1 MAKSYAEW
9 SKRAREMGINDSQAA
24 YQGYL
29 NNIGASAPVA
39 KSTPAP
45 APTLKK
51 TAKLSGRQAAN
62 VAMEERAAADKAPSQ
77 ASFSTIHGSQGVTN
91 PAFATYAKSYP
102 DLVANYKKNWE
113 GKGVS
118 LAEFGAM
125 HYAKYGRN
133 EGRSLTGPATP
144 SGDEGGGGGGE
155 GGGGGGGGGGAP
167 TISAPTGESYKGY
180 ESKGIYSDELKPV
193 QPELAKVQ
201 ITGPESQVVEE
212 RVKNLVDTNSPLFR
226 AAAGQ
231 AYRQLASR
239 GLANSSL
246 ANQAVMD
253 AVLSV
258 AVPIASA
265 DAETFK
271 QQSVLNQGFSNE
283 FRAAQNAAY
292 YNQESQKLDGI
303 IREVLANISGEYSVK
318 TAQISAEAS
327 MYATDVSAAIASEE
341 NRIKAAEVIANQQ
354 TATGAKTTADLIYN
368 RTPNASASNFTSYY
382 KK

>member
-1 MAKSYAEW
+1 MPTPYQLEQQRLKEIRDREAALKAAGYEKKRVSGGEGGEIKYVNVATGKSAGYA
-9 SKRAREMGINDSQAA
+9 
-24 YQGYL
+24 
-29 NNIGASAPVA
+29 GAPID
-39 KSTPAP
+39 
-45 APTLKK
+45 LKK
-51 TAKLSGRQAAN
+51 TAPTDYGKG
-62 VAMEERAAADKAPSQ
+62 ADEVYSLKSIGGGEKAPSP
-77 ASFSTIHGSQGVTN
+77 T
-91 PAFATYAKSYP
+91 PAP
-102 DLVANYKKNWE
+102 
-113 GKGVS
+113 
-118 LAEFGAM
+118 
-125 HYAKYGRN
+125 
-133 EGRSLTGPATP
+133 TP
-144 SGDEGGGGGGE
+144 SPTADTGGGGPSGGGGGPSG

-180 ESKGIYSDELKPV
+180 ESKGIYTDKLQPV
-193 QPELAKVQ
+193 KPELAEVQ
-201 ITGPESQVVEE
+201 IEGPRSQVIEE

-368 RTPNASASNFTSYY
+368 KTPNVNASNFTSYY
-382 KK
+382 KS

>member
-1 MAKSYAEW
+1 MPSEYQLEQQRLKEIRDREAALKDAGYEKKRVAGGGSGEIKYVNVATGKSAGYA
-9 SKRAREMGINDSQAA
+9 
-24 YQGYL
+24 
-29 NNIGASAPVA
+29 GAPID
-39 KSTPAP
+39 
-45 APTLKK
+45 LKK
-51 TAKLSGRQAAN
+51 TAPTDYGKG
-62 VAMEERAAADKAPSQ
+62 ADEIYSLKSMGGGEKAPSP
-77 ASFSTIHGSQGVTN
+77 T
-91 PAFATYAKSYP
+91 PAP
-102 DLVANYKKNWE
+102 
-113 GKGVS
+113 
-118 LAEFGAM
+118 
-125 HYAKYGRN
+125 
-133 EGRSLTGPATP
+133 TP
-144 SGDEGGGGGGE
+144 SPTADTGGGGPSGGGGGPS
-155 GGGGGGGGGGAP
+155 GGGGGGAP

-180 ESKGIYSDELKPV
+180 ESKGIYSDKLEPV
-193 QPELAKVQ
+193 KPELAEVQ
-201 ITGPESQVVEE
+201 IEGPRSQVIEE

-239 GLANSSL
+239 GMANSSL

-341 NRIKAAEVIANQQ
+341 NRIKAAEVIANQE
-354 TATGAKTTADLIYN
+354 TETGAKTTADLIYN
-368 RTPNASASNFTSYY
+368 KTPNATASNFASWY
-382 KK
+382 KTQ

>member
-1 MAKSYAEW
+1 MPSEYQLEQQRLKEIRDREAALKDAGYEKKRVSGGDGGEIKYVNVATGKSAGYA
-9 SKRAREMGINDSQAA
+9 
-24 YQGYL
+24 
-29 NNIGASAPVA
+29 GAPID
-39 KSTPAP
+39 
-45 APTLKK
+45 LKK
-51 TAKLSGRQAAN
+51 TAPTDYGKG
-62 VAMEERAAADKAPSQ
+62 ADEIYSLKSIGGGEKAPSP
-77 ASFSTIHGSQGVTN
+77 T
-91 PAFATYAKSYP
+91 PAP
-102 DLVANYKKNWE
+102 
-113 GKGVS
+113 
-118 LAEFGAM
+118 
-125 HYAKYGRN
+125 
-133 EGRSLTGPATP
+133 TP
-144 SGDEGGGGGGE
+144 SPTADTGGGGPSGGGGGPS
-155 GGGGGGGGGGAP
+155 GGGGGPSGGGGGGAP

-180 ESKGIYSDELKPV
+180 ESKGVYSDKLEPV
-193 QPELAKVQ
+193 KPELAEVQ
-201 ITGPESQVVEE
+201 IEGPRSQVIEE

-239 GLANSSL
+239 GMANSSL

-303 IREVLANISGEYSVK
+303 IREVLANITGEYSVK

-327 MYATDVSAAIASEE
+327 MYSSDISAAIAADDRAWEQTQF
-341 NRIKAAEVIANQQ
+341 AAGQQ
-354 TATGAKTTADLIYN
+354 TPDGVRNVYTTAREPAVTIDEILRKN
-368 RTPNASASNFTSYY
+368 Y
-382 KK
+382 KT